1 MRLFLSLIHICLY
14 PSNQISP
21 NTTPDL
27 AAAARETLERRGD
40 GGTGWSRAWKISFWA
55 RLHDGNRAYKLLKS
69 LLEPTFDS
77 AMQRDVYKRQNSG
90 SPVLNAQ
97 AELVGLA
104 FDGNWESLS
113 GDILFNPAM
122 NRTISVDIL
131 YVLYVIDKVMKAPW
145 IIDELKLVE

>member
-1 MRLFLSLIHICLY
+1 VWYDSFSTTNGVLEKEVPGDPEFDVQGYVLDAIRSGDFGRYADEEGRMRINFLSNNDI
-14 PSNQISP
+14 
-21 NTTPDL
+21 T
-27 AAAARETLERRGD
+27 
-40 GGTGWSRAWKISFWA
+40 GG
-55 RLHDGNRAYKLLKS
+55 
-69 LLEPTFDS
+69 
-77 AMQRDVYKRQNSG
+77 NSG